1 MDSICESGICPADA
15 WHNDIVQ
22 RTITIQKMVRN
33 RKKILMCEVC
43 EQVNV
48 NVNGNVNGGACMCN
62 KKMCD
67 GCAIKCKSETC
78 STVRFNY
85 MCKDCVWGCYLCDDA
100 FCRGCMTMCAMCSK
114 NCCEGCLLYGF
125 CDHCIISSRCSTL

>member
-1 MDSICESGICPADA
+1 MDSVRESSICQADA
-15 WHNDIVQ
+15 WYDEIVQ
-22 RTITIQKMVRN
+22 ATITIQKMVRN
-33 RKKILMCEVC
+33 RKRILMCEVC
-43 EQVNV
+43 EQVGACANV
-48 NVNGNVNGGACMCN
+48 HGGACMCN

-85 MCKDCVWGCYLCDDA
+85 MCKDCVWICYLCDDA
-100 FCRGCMTMCAMCSK
+100 FCEVCMKKCAMCSK

-125 CDHCIISSRCSTL
+125 CQHCIILSRCSTM